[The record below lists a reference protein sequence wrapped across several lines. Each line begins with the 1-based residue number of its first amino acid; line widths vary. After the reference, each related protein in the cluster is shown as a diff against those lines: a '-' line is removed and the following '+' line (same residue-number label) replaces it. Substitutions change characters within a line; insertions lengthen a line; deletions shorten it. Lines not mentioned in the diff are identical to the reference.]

1 MPKVSKAAR
10 IQRKGEGTKP
20 GAAQQEREK
29 LDKYM
34 CTRCGKIYTKQ
45 KGNFPAS
52 QSPLFA
58 ESGYLPVCNHC
69 MEGLYEHYKEALGS
83 SEAAMQRLC
92 LKFDI
97 YWNPEIWGMINKVN
111 SSSSRVRQYISKTFL
126 IRYIGHTYD
135 DTLDEATRPFIPLAM
150 TDVEEDENGDTPIK
164 TDVTQE
170 TVLFWGAGFDEAMYK
185 ELDMRYERWTKDLP
199 KPLPIVEESLYK
211 QICIQEAQI
220 NRKASAGQDVEKG
233 QSALN
238 NLLSSLNV
246 KPNQKK
252 DDESADLE
260 TTPLGVWAKRWE
272 DKRPIPDSDDISE
285 PSLIKFIQVFFFG
298 HIAKCLGLKNMYS
311 QLYED
316 EMSKYRVEKPEFE
329 GEDDDTV
336 IADMTG
342 GE

>member
-1 MPKVSKAAR
+1 
-10 IQRKGEGTKP
+10 
-20 GAAQQEREK
+20 
-29 LDKYM
+29 M
-34 CTRCGKIYTKQ
+34 CSRCGKMYTKQ

-52 QSPLFA
+52 QSPLFI

-69 MEGLYEHYKEALGS
+69 MEGLYEHYREALGS
-83 SEAAMQRLC
+83 GEAAMQRLC

-97 YWNPEIWGMINKVN
+97 YWNPEIWGMVSKI
-111 SSSSRVRQYISKTFL
+111 STSTSRVRQYISKTFL

-135 DTLDEATRPFIPLAM
+135 DTLDEAARPFIPLEM
-150 TDVEEDENGDTPIK
+150 RDVEEDENGDAPIK

-170 TVLFWGAGFDEAMYK
+170 TILFWGAGFDEAMYK

-199 KPLPIVEESLYK
+199 KPMPIVEESLYK

-220 NRKASAGQDVEKG
+220 NRRASAGQDVEKG
-233 QSALN
+233 QNALN

-272 DKRPIPDSDDISE
+272 ENRPIPEYDDEIQE
-285 PSLIKFIQVFFFG
+285 PKIIKYITAWFYG
-298 HIAKCLGLKNMYS
+298 HIAKSLGLKNMYS
-311 QLYED
+311 QVYED
-316 EMSKYRVEKPEFE
+316 EIAKYRVEKPEYE
-329 GEDDDTV
+329 EDDDDQI
-336 IADMTG
+336 IADVTIG
-342 GE
+342 GDAE